1 MITRKLVNATLHVK
15 VLVAA
20 LVASAVRLHG
30 AALDRSVEKA
40 FVKHDKLAEQAGIL
54 RQAARNVGL
63 KADEQWRA
71 ADDLAEAV
79 ALERVSLGLYV

>member
-1 MITRKLVNATLHVK
+1 MITRKLVNAAMHVK

-20 LVASAVRLHG
+20 LVAASVRLHG

-40 FVKHDKLAEQAGIL
+40 FDKHDKLAEQAGIL

-63 KADEQWRA
+63 QANDQRRA
-71 ADDLAEAV
+71 AIDLEEAV
-79 ALERVSLGLYV
+79 ALERVSLGLPV